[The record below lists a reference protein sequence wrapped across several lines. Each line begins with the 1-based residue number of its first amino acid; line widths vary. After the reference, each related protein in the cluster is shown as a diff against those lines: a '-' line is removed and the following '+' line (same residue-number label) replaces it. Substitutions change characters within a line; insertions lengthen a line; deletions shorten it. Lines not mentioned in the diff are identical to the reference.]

1 MKHFK
6 FKHITILLLSV
17 FIFNSCSLKKQTF
30 NGYST
35 LDCADYNESKSLKK
49 KKNTKW
55 KLVLYKDGNKVG
67 GKSKKGKSRLFK
79 KKHNSRN

>member
-1 MKHFK
+1 MKLLK

-17 FIFNSCSLKKQTF
+17 LIFNSCSLKKQTF

-35 LDCADYNESKSLKK
+35 LDCADYDESTGLKK
-49 KKNTKW
+49 KKKTKW

-67 GKSKKGKSRLFK
+67 GKSKKGSSRLFK
-79 KKHNSRN
+79 KKN